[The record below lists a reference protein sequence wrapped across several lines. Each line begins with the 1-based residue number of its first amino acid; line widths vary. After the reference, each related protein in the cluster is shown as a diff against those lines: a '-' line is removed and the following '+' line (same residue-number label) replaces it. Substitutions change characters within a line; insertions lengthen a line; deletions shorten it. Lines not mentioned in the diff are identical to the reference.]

1 MFRQR
6 HALATRAGGFGG
18 LGPLRHR
25 PGARESKDV
34 PQSDLLRQAMARTRG
49 NRGSPPQERP
59 HSLPREPAPGGAT
72 PRYCAVDEA
81 LPVGRDKMATRP
93 SIAAGGRRPTGR

>member
-6 HALATRAGGFGG
+6 HALATRAGGVGG

-34 PQSDLLRQAMARTRG
+34 PLSDLLRQAMARTRG
-49 NRGSPPQERP
+49 NRGSPPQETP
-59 HSLPREPAPGGAT
+59 ALPAPGSG
-72 PRYCAVDEA
+72 P
-81 LPVGRDKMATRP
+81 
-93 SIAAGGRRPTGR
+93 GRRDASLLCG